1 MEKNENLI
9 RRLDEIES
17 KLSEFLSLDQYI
29 KLREEI
35 LKEAADEHSFIVV
48 DDFVDEMTK
57 ASLSVYSNFTSL
69 ESARATSIKNKCFVQ
84 YIDENNT
91 EHSFYKGFKTGQ
103 LLIPAG

>member
-9 RRLDEIES
+9 QRLNEIES

-35 LKEAADEHSFIVV
+35 LKEAEEHSFIVV

-57 ASLSVYSNFTSL
+57 ASLSVYSNFTSV
-69 ESARATSIKNKCFVQ
+69 ESARETSIKNKCFVQ
-84 YIDENNT
+84 YFDESNT
-91 EHSFYKGFKTGQ
+91 EHSFYKGFKTAP